1 MPASPVS
8 PLTPKALLKIRRE
21 FKNSVLT
28 ITTCGLSSNASLRL
42 KLAQSKREEA
52 LTGRETDQ
60 SKRLTSGYS

>member
-8 PLTPKALLKIRRE
+8 PLTPKALLKIRE

-28 ITTCGLSSNASLRL
+28 ITTCRLSSNASLRL